1 MSFLPEILN
10 ALKWNKKHKFD
21 VSLASNNKA
30 IKILSLDS
38 TWFWIIEV
46 KRWQNNLELVYSS
59 DFTIS
64 FSLAIFK
71 LQVVCTL
78 NGAEGMQNKIF
89 LRSNSALSVS
99 GSYVGHVTANFIFAA
114 VPAVILPLAP
124 ES

>member
-1 MSFLPEILN
+1 MWVLHL
-10 ALKWNKKHKFD
+10 
-21 VSLASNNKA
+21 NNKA

-38 TWFWIIEV
+38 TWFRIIELHRRA

-78 NGAEGMQNKIF
+78 NGADGMQNKIF

-99 GSYVGHVTANFIFAA
+99 GSYVSYVTTNFIFAA
-114 VPAVILPLAP
+114 VPAVSPGGLINNIF
-124 ES
+124 